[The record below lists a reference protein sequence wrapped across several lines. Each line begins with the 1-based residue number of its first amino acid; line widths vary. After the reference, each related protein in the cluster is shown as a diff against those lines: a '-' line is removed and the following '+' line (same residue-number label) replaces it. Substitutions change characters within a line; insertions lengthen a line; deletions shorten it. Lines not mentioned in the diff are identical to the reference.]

1 MPDWYQQTLRDFGT
15 SVSIGSLAGAVCMAL
30 ATMRGLPE
38 ASDWIGILVFILFF
52 TVGAIPVVALGLAI
66 FGLPAALLLR
76 RSAHQWWVGVLAVF
90 WGAIAGKL
98 IFYGVDKVLK
108 FGSFFNDAEPGILFG
123 VPTALA
129 WWFMMRRQFPQLT

>member
-1 MPDWYQQTLRDFGT
+1 MPSWYQQALRDFGT
-15 SVSIGSLAGAVCMAL
+15 SVSIGSLVGAICMVL
-30 ATMRGLPE
+30 ATMRGMPE
-38 ASDWIGILVFILFF
+38 ASDWIGILLFILFF

-76 RSAHQWWVGVLAVF
+76 RSVHRWWVGVTAAL

-98 IFYGVDKVLK
+98 VFYGVDKALK
-108 FGSFFNDAEPGILFG
+108 FGPSFNDAEPGILFG

-129 WWFMMRRQFPQLT
+129 WWLMIRRQFSERT